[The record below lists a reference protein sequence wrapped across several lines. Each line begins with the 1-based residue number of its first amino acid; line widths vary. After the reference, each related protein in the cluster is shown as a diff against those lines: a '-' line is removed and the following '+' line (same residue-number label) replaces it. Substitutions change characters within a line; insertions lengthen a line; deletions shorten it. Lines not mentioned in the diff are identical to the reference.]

1 MRLTVRKW
9 QTRQLVGIV
18 PSLNRNVA
26 LTKISEQKLN
36 RLEQLVFENRG
47 FSAVQCKN
55 RLNLQASTRTVQKY
69 LRILGWKKIR
79 SKYCQFVSIKNRVE
93 RIIYSSFC
101 IATNDKFANS
111 IFIDESTI
119 QADTNS
125 NKVWYKPIPG
135 ETRHGLIG
143 KYQHPDSVHVLGGI
157 SRNGKTPL
165 IIFRGKLNSSY
176 FCELAEEFLLPFIQ
190 EKYPINHRL
199 HMDNAPSHSSAQTRN
214 FLNNEGVLH
223 FKTPAQSPD
232 LNPIK
237 ARLNWCK

>member
-1 MRLTVRKW
+1 MRLQFKL
-9 QTRQLVGIV
+9 TRIQIKFGI
-18 PSLNRNVA
+18 SR
-26 LTKISEQKLN
+26 
-36 RLEQLVFENRG
+36 F
-47 FSAVQCKN
+47 
-55 RLNLQASTRTVQKY
+55 QAKQDKY
-69 LRILGWKKIR
+69 KKVNI
-79 SKYCQFVSIKNRVE
+79 N
-93 RIIYSSFC
+93 
-101 IATNDKFANS
+101 
-111 IFIDESTI
+111 I
-119 QADTNS
+119 QMD
-125 NKVWYKPIPG
+125 
-135 ETRHGLIG
+135 
-143 KYQHPDSVHVLGGI
+143 GI

-237 ARLNWCK
+237 ARLNWCKQRRNWGYEKWATVIFSDEANFELINRKTIRRVLR